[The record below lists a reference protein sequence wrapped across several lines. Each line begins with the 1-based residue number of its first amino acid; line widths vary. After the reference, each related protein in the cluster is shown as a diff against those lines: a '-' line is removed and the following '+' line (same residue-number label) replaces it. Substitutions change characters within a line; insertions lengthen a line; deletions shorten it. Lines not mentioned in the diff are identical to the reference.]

1 MTMTN
6 VDPLTIAA
14 LVFGV
19 GAMVLAIKRE
29 RGRPV
34 QAPVVNR
41 EQELLNRVSILER
54 DITALQRMLTEKQN
68 EIDRLT
74 DRIRQLERDVTPAP
88 AAAKP
93 ARARKEL
100 LAVGLGEDAMLET
113 DLAALRGIAAFQ
125 LAVMRNVKRADL
137 EALLERHRANG
148 SPVRLLHLAMHANH
162 AGLAFSDGMADGL
175 WLSRHLAGVEVL
187 VLAGCE
193 SDRVA
198 DLLNVVPAVVS
209 MRDEIDNRDA
219 SIFARAFWAAM
230 GAGQDAQGAFDE
242 ALERSPSTVAEM
254 VELHL
259 H

>member
-1 MTMTN
+1 MPN

-14 LVFGV
+14 IVFGIA
-19 GAMVLAIKRE
+19 AMLLSIKRE
-29 RGRPV
+29 RGRP
-34 QAPVVNR
+34 APVVSR
-41 EQELLNRVSILER
+41 EQELLAQVARLR
-54 DITALQRMLTEKQN
+54 DDVAALQRMLTEKQT

-74 DRIRQLERDVTPAP
+74 KRIQQLEALAGTSAT

-113 DLAALRGIAAFQ
+113 DLAALRGVTAFQ

-137 EALLERHRANG
+137 EALLERYRANG
-148 SPVRLLHLAMHANH
+148 SPIRMLHLAVHANH
-162 AGLAFSDGMADGL
+162 AGLAFADGLADGL

-198 DLLNVVPAVVS
+198 DLLSVVPAVIS

-219 SIFARAFWAAM
+219 SIFCRAFWAAVA
-230 GAGQDAQGAFDE
+230 AGQDAQGAFDD
-242 ALERSPSTVAEM
+242 ALERSPSTVAET

>member
-1 MTMTN
+1 M
-6 VDPLTIAA
+6 L
-14 LVFGV
+14 LS
-19 GAMVLAIKRE
+19 IKRE
-29 RGRPV
+29 RGRPA
-34 QAPVVNR
+34 QAPVVSR
-41 EQELLNRVSILER
+41 EQELLNRVLILER
-54 DITALQRMLTEKQN
+54 DITSLTRMLTEKQN

-74 DRIRQLERDVTPAP
+74 ERIRQLERDVAQAP

-113 DLAALRGIAAFQ
+113 DLAALRGVTAYQ

-148 SPVRLLHLAMHANH
+148 SPIRLLHLSMHASH
-162 AGLAFSDGMADGL
+162 AGLAFADGLADGL

-209 MRDEIDNRDA
+209 MRGEIDNRDA
-219 SIFARAFWAAM
+219 SIFCRAFWAAVA
-230 GAGQDAQGAFDE
+230 AGQDAQGAFDD